1 MAVSNS
7 RRRRYA
13 GAKLAATELR
23 RRLRYFRRQLL
34 AETDPIAYYS
44 TLLDTALAQA
54 QLDECRGQ
62 ISEEER
68 TQLRH
73 RAA

>member
-7 RRRRYA
+7 KRRGYT
-13 GAKLAATELR
+13 GAKLAARELR

-34 AETDPIAYYS
+34 AATDPIAYYT
-44 TLLDTALAQA
+44 TLMDTALAQA
-54 QLDECRGQ
+54 QLDECRAQ
-62 ISEEER
+62 IREYAR
-68 TQLRH
+68 IQVRH

>member
-1 MAVSNS
+1 MAASIS
-7 RRRRYA
+7 TRREYA
-13 GAKLAATELR
+13 GAKLAARELR

-34 AETDPIAYYS
+34 AATDPIAYYA
-44 TLLDTALAQA
+44 TLIDTALAQA

-62 ISEEER
+62 IGEWER
-68 TQLRH
+68 TQVRR